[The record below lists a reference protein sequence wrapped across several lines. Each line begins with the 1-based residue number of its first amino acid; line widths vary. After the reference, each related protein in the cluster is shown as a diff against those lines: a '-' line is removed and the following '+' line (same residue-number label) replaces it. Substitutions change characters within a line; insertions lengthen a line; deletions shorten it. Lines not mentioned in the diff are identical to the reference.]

1 MSSIILV
8 LVIALF
14 VSGTSLMV
22 IFGVP
27 ALLGAYAAT
36 GSLELVKEQIFGS
49 IVQSELIALPM
60 FILLGNI
67 IAKSG
72 SGDAML
78 ALCVTVFSRFRHSL
92 VFATVAGAVFFAGT
106 VGAAAAEA
114 AVLATVLARPMK
126 RFGYPESFTLGLIA
140 AASVLGI
147 IIPPS
152 TPMIIYSAL
161 AHVSLNDMF
170 LAGIFPG
177 LVLALVILACAL
189 LLAWRGGYGPSK
201 DERPTARSISNMSAG
216 RLLQTALPVSF
227 IPLIIVASIYLGWA
241 TPTESASVALI
252 YALAVTTLQRRL
264 TGPIFIEAVME
275 SVRVVSAIAILIA
288 VTQMFAFVI
297 TFYRWPQELTEQIIA
312 IGMSAIVFLMV
323 TNVLLIIL
331 GIPLEP
337 APLLFIIVP
346 VVAPVIPALGIN
358 PVHFG
363 IIVIVNL
370 GLAIIS
376 PPVGLV
382 LFTLASV
389 TGTKSEQVF
398 RAVLPFCGVI
408 LIGLLIITYLP
419 SLSLFFKK

>member
-1 MSSIILV
+1 MSSIVLV
-8 LVIALF
+8 LVVVLF
-14 VSGTSLMV
+14 AAGTSLMV

-27 ALLGAYAAT
+27 ALIGAYAAT
-36 GSLELVKEQIFGS
+36 GSLDLVKEQIFS
-49 IVQSELIALPM
+49 SLVQSELIALPM
-60 FILLGNI
+60 FILLGNVM
-67 IAKSG
+67 AKTG

-92 VFATVAGAVFFAGT
+92 IFATVAGAVFFAGT

-114 AVLATVLARPMK
+114 AVLATVLSKPMK

-161 AHVSLNDMF
+161 AQVSLNEMF
-170 LAGIFPG
+170 LAGVVPG
-177 LVLALVILACAL
+177 LVLALVILVCAL
-189 LLAWRGGYGPSK
+189 ILAWKGGYGPAK
-201 DERPTARSISNMSAG
+201 GERPTSRSILDMSTG
-216 RLLQTALPVSF
+216 RLLQTALPISL

-241 TPTESASVALI
+241 TPTESASVALM
-252 YALAVTTLQRRL
+252 YAIVVTLLQGRL
-264 TGPIFIEAVME
+264 TRPMFMEAVME
-275 SVRVVSAIAILIA
+275 SVRVMSAIALLIA

-297 TFYRWPQELTEQIIA
+297 TYYRWPQALTEQIIA
-312 IGMSAIVFLMV
+312 IGMTALVFLMV

-337 APLLFIIVP
+337 APLLFLIVP
-346 VVAPVIPALGIN
+346 IVAPVLPALGIN

-398 RAVLPFCGVI
+398 RAVLPFCAVI
-408 LIGLLIITYLP
+408 LIGLLIITYVP